1 MALTHFAEICETLGT
16 WNSDIIITI
25 NQHKKWIRHSV
36 KSHSLQ
42 SDCLIWSKVLCSDRW
57 NACLVTY
64 WDWEQFPTL
73 IVTGRKAERAARK
86 SISCRVFPGEPKHL
100 TAPSQATS
108 RTVLADKFQTKQEN
122 QTVLGSVTSQ
132 PERTGQDVLWSSLG
146 FVLLSSSDNTVLSSD
161 IDWDSETPVYL

>member
-1 MALTHFAEICETLGT
+1 MLKYVKHLELGT
-16 WNSDIIITI
+16 QIIITI
-25 NQHKKWIRHSV
+25 NQHKKGIRHSV

-73 IVTGRKAERAARK
+73 IVTGRKGERAARK
-86 SISCRVFPGEPKHL
+86 SISCRVFPGEPQHL

-122 QTVLGSVTSQ
+122 QTVLGSGTSQ

-146 FVLLSSSDNTVLSSD
+146 FVLLSSSDNTALSSD
-161 IDWDSETPVYL
+161 IDWDSVTPVYL

>member
-1 MALTHFAEICETLGT
+1 MKHLELGT
-16 WNSDIIITI
+16 QIIITI
-25 NQHKKWIRHSV
+25 NQHKKGIRHSV

-108 RTVLADKFQTKQEN
+108 RTVLPDKFQTKQEN
-122 QTVLGSVTSQ
+122 QTVLGSGTSQ
-132 PERTGQDVLWSSLG
+132 PERTGQDVLWSSL
-146 FVLLSSSDNTVLSSD
+146 VLFYWVHQITQFSVLTLT
-161 IDWDSETPVYL
+161 ETQ